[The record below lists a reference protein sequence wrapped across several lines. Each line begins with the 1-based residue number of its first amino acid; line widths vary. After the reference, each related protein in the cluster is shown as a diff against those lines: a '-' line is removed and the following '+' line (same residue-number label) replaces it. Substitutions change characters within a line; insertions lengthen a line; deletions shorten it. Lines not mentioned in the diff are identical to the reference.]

1 MLNRFADFLR
11 NSLSI
16 ISQLLLPCQA
26 IFKTFFRRIFCRFG
40 NHSAE
45 LFVFRL
51 SSSQQL
57 AYLITSDI
65 IMSSVFE
72 KFFEQFVRAELATMA
87 SLVFLFLLLFIMI
100 KIFCHII
107 IRLSGVIS
115 KIPII
120 GKVDKILGAL
130 LGFLKGGIA
139 VVLVFLVYS
148 VYSGAYVDIL
158 WREAPQVMT
167 IVETVRSYLQQLWS
181 AF

>member
-1 MLNRFADFLR
+1 MT
-11 NSLSI
+11 
-16 ISQLLLPCQA
+16 LLLA
-26 IFKTFFRRIFCRFG
+26 IPVI
-40 NHSAE
+40 
-45 LFVFRL
+45 
-51 SSSQQL
+51 
-57 AYLITSDI
+57 YLIIETI
-65 IMSSVFE
+65 LGYRRGLIKSVLLLISWIVSLAGSALLVREFAIRGNDFPQITE
-72 KFFEQFVRAELATMA
+72 FFEQFVRAELATMA